1 MKPLL
6 SVLRPDHWL
15 LLLTLLALVAGCAT
29 KVDWASRVG
38 KYTYDQA
45 VTELGPPDKQAK
57 LEDGTIV
64 ADWITYRS
72 HTQSVA
78 VVGGYPGGYYGGP
91 VTATTMN
98 PPDYYLRLTFA
109 PDGELKSW
117 KKFSKY

>member
-1 MKPLL
+1 MRPLP
-6 SVLRPDHWL
+6 SVLRPDRWL
-15 LLLTLLALVAGCAT
+15 ILLTLLALVAGCAT

-38 KYTYDQA
+38 HYTYDQA

-57 LEDGTIV
+57 LDDGTIV

-72 HTQSVA
+72 HTQNVA
-78 VVGGYPGGYYGGP
+78 VIGGYPGAYAAGP
-91 VTATTMN
+91 ITTTTMN

-109 PDGELKSW
+109 PGGELKTW

>member
-1 MKPLL
+1 MKSLL
-6 SVLRPDHWL
+6 SVLHIERWL
-15 LLLTLLALVAGCAT
+15 LLLTLLAVVAGCAT
-29 KVDWASRVG
+29 KVDWAGRVG

-57 LEDGTIV
+57 LDDGTIV

-72 HTQSVA
+72 RTQNVA
-78 VVGGYPGGYYGGP
+78 VVGGYAGGYYGGP
-91 VTATTMN
+91 VTTTTMN
-98 PPDYYLRLTFA
+98 PPDYYLRLTFG

>member
-1 MKPLL
+1 MKPPL
-6 SVLRPDHWL
+6 SIFRPQPWL
-15 LLLTLLALVAGCAT
+15 LLLAVLAWVAGCAT

-38 KYTYDQA
+38 TYTYDQA

-57 LEDGTIV
+57 LDDGTIV

-72 HTQSVA
+72 RTQNIA
-78 VVGGYPGGYYGGP
+78 VIGGNPAGYYGGP

-98 PPDYYLRLTFA
+98 APDYYLRLTFA
-109 PDGELKSW
+109 PDGRLQSW

>member
-1 MKPLL
+1 MK
-6 SVLRPDHWL
+6 
-15 LLLTLLALVAGCAT
+15 TLLPALAGRRWLFTLAVMTLIAGCAT

-57 LEDGTIV
+57 LDDGTIV

-72 HTQSVA
+72 RTQNIA
-78 VVGGYPGGYYGGP
+78 VIGGYPGGYYGGP

-98 PPDYYLRLTFA
+98 PPDYYLRLTFG
-109 PDGELKSW
+109 PEGELKSW